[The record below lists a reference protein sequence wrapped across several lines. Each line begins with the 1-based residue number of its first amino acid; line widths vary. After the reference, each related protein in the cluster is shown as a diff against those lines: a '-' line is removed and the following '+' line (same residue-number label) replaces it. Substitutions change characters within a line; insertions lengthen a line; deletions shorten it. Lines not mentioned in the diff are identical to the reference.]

1 MATAGE
7 TESADHFV
15 LVGSLVAIEQRLD
28 SLKPFAHRITV
39 PDAGPLFAEQQPNES
54 RYSGTWE
61 EGGIESGTRLHATQP
76 ARASAC
82 G

>member
-28 SLKPFAHRITV
+28 SFKPFANDIV
-39 PDAGPLFAEQQPNES
+39 LPCQMLGLCLLNNSPMKA
-54 RYSGTWE
+54 
-61 EGGIESGTRLHATQP
+61 
-76 ARASAC
+76 ASAEP
-82 G
+82 GKKGA